1 MHVLVSGLV
10 WIPLDE
16 LEIHQLDNIKKRLTV
31 YPKKTTD
38 IMSKA
43 DPPPIFMFEETDTHI
58 GVPRNWYRK
67 NMTKPHDETLQISYG
82 APMQKLSTRY
92 RAEGHFAEQEDAMR
106 VYHAKMEGLKWG
118 GFLLKASCG
127 FGKSP
132 VALEIAR
139 RIGRRTL
146 IMVHKEFFLD
156 QWRKRIE
163 YFMPDARIGIIRQS
177 KCEYEDK
184 DFVIGM
190 IQSLARDGGEKYPDE
205 LYTSSFGTVI
215 SDECFIGSTKVV
227 LSDGVKKIKDVK
239 IGDTV
244 LNALGE
250 GFVEKTTKR
259 YAYIKDMRLIRL
271 SDGIEY
277 ICTADHPWM
286 TEDGWVKAENLDGH
300 NTLTCADSIGI
311 MLRHGTSYT
320 KYMSDLWKAKFGK
333 EGSEILLSIMHGD
346 IEATGEA
353 SVRNMRRAREEEQES
368 FLFDILSREVDEGAY
383 QRHVGDS
390 LECGEKVASGKSSD
404 SRSGVSADEVIES
417 DVIGG
422 SEGKGIQSTEGDR
435 TQAEDTRRKRK
446 RDDCPSENPL
456 GFPWGWMAAGV
467 HSKNRGKEN
476 EREKASE
483 SLQSGHRKQGENDCD
498 RNRWGISWQQ
508 SCSRSGCEEGFPF
521 ERKRVVSVSIPKLSD
536 FERLGSRIE
545 GDRVEV
551 FNLKVSGHPSYQ
563 IAGAAI
569 VHNCHRTAAPSWN
582 SVICRFNAAWRI
594 GLTATPRRKDGAQDV
609 FFNHISDISFEATT
623 EAQIPKLR
631 ILYANTQM
639 KPIVR
644 GRYRVDVGDL
654 NSAQILTQLGED
666 DFRSKDIVD
675 QVVSAVCAGRKVM
688 VVSERIQHLK
698 KMSDMLAESLFNL
711 DLPFVPRID
720 FYTGEWFTGEVW
732 DSTTKSHRKGEPKM
746 AKRKRED
753 LERAESAN
761 VLFCTKQII
770 EEGFDLEALDVLV
783 LATPVSDV
791 EQTVGRV
798 RRWCV
803 AEPTKCQRLC
813 PWRAG
818 ICKEKPHPIVLDVV
832 DEEVRQLVPKWYNR
846 QRFYRRI
853 GIAEK

>member
-43 DPPPIFMFEETDTHI
+43 DPPPIFMFDETDTHI

-92 RAEGHFAEQEDAMR
+92 CSDGHYAEQEDAIR
-106 VYHAKMEGLKWG
+106 VMMNKMEGYRWG
-118 GFLLKASCG
+118 GFLIRAGCGWGKALAHGEPVLTPNGYVSIEKISIGDFVAGTDGFFHMVEGVFPQGKRKCYKVTFTDGTHSVCDEDHLWTLEKRRAHGKTVTISTGELYASQLRGKAGRQFWLPEQNPVKFTGSDLPIDPYTLGALIGDGSFCGGIRFWSADGIENFMRLPDGCHFVKEKSNSGSAIGYRIVSKNRDNKLLDALKG
-127 FGKSP
+127 LGLFGMDSHWKWIPHDYMYSTVDDRLALLQGLFDTDGSP
-132 VALEIAR
+132 ISSGLVEYSTVSRDLAHNVKFIVETLGGTCVKMKRLTSYTGISGKKVGPFESFRLSVKLPRSMPPFRLHRKQLIIESSSWQRKIGRAVEKVEKLPGKMDATCISVDSPDRLFLTRGCVPTHNTACALEFAR
-139 RIGRRTL
+139 RVGLKTL
-146 IMVHKEFFLD
+146 ILVHKEFFLD
-156 QWRKRIE
+156 QWKSRIKH
-163 YFMPDARIGIIRQS
+163 FMPDAKVGIVRQS

-184 DFVIGM
+184 DFVIAM
-190 IQSLARDGGEKYPDE
+190 VQSLARDGGDKYSDD
-205 LYTSSFGTVI
+205 LYKEFGIVI
-215 SDECFIGSTKVV
+215 SDEC
-227 LSDGVKKIKDVK
+227 
-239 IGDTV
+239 
-244 LNALGE
+244 
-250 GFVEKTTKR
+250 
-259 YAYIKDMRLIRL
+259 
-271 SDGIEY
+271 
-277 ICTADHPWM
+277 
-286 TEDGWVKAENLDGH
+286 
-300 NTLTCADSIGI
+300 
-311 MLRHGTSYT
+311 
-320 KYMSDLWKAKFGK
+320 
-333 EGSEILLSIMHGD
+333 
-346 IEATGEA
+346 
-353 SVRNMRRAREEEQES
+353 
-368 FLFDILSREVDEGAY
+368 
-383 QRHVGDS
+383 
-390 LECGEKVASGKSSD
+390 
-404 SRSGVSADEVIES
+404 
-417 DVIGG
+417 
-422 SEGKGIQSTEGDR
+422 
-435 TQAEDTRRKRK
+435 
-446 RDDCPSENPL
+446 
-456 GFPWGWMAAGV
+456 
-467 HSKNRGKEN
+467 
-476 EREKASE
+476 
-483 SLQSGHRKQGENDCD
+483 HR
-498 RNRWGISWQQ
+498 
-508 SCSRSGCEEGFPF
+508 
-521 ERKRVVSVSIPKLSD
+521 V
-536 FERLGSRIE
+536 
-545 GDRVEV
+545 
-551 FNLKVSGHPSYQ
+551 
-563 IAGAAI
+563 
-569 VHNCHRTAAPSWN
+569 AAPTWS
-582 SVICRFNAAWRI
+582 SVIHRFNAAWRL
-594 GLTATPRRKDGAQDV
+594 GLSATPRRKDGAQDV

-631 ILYANTQM
+631 ILYTNTQM

-675 QVVSAVCAGRKVM
+675 QVVLAVCAGRKVM